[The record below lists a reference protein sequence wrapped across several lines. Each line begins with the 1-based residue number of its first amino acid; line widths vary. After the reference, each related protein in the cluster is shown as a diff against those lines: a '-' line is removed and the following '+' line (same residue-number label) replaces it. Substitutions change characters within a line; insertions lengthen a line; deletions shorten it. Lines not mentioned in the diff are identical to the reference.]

1 MSGSELSVE
10 CELRNRKNQ
19 AAYLLAD
26 NRPTKSRRGFLP
38 FRNLQIHLNKLAQQ
52 VNLIMMS
59 VSLKTV
65 VRLFIYIFI
74 FSLTNILSD

>member
-26 NRPTKSRRGFLP
+26 NRPAKSRRGFLP
-38 FRNLQIHLNKLAQQ
+38 SRNLQIHQNKLAQQ
-52 VNLIMMS
+52 VKLR
-59 VSLKTV
+59 K
-65 VRLFIYIFI
+65 
-74 FSLTNILSD
+74 NIRFYGFHES

>member
-52 VNLIMMS
+52 VKLNL
-59 VSLKTV
+59 
-65 VRLFIYIFI
+65 
-74 FSLTNILSD
+74 FSCYDTPFLPNFKWKM

>member
-52 VNLIMMS
+52 VNLIDES
-59 VSLKTV
+59 
-65 VRLFIYIFI
+65 RLYDIYMN
-74 FSLTNILSD
+74 LH

>member
-52 VNLIMMS
+52 VNLTILIQINCNEQKMY
-59 VSLKTV
+59 
-65 VRLFIYIFI
+65 YIIKFTKI
-74 FSLTNILSD
+74 